1 MRAGAT
7 GSLPKILIVDDEP
20 GIRFGVRDFL
30 EAEGLEVE
38 EADSCAAAERAVR
51 ESHPDAVVLD
61 HMLPDGTALELL
73 PRIREIDATVPV
85 VVLTGH
91 ATIDL
96 AVRAIKEGADQFLA
110 KPVELKAL
118 LVMLR
123 RLLESQ
129 REKRRQAAGRAR
141 QAREAVDPFTGTSAV
156 IRRLAEDARKVA
168 ASSSP
173 ILIEGDT
180 GSGKGVLARWLHRNG
195 PRADEAFVD
204 MNCAGLSR
212 EFLET
217 ELFGH
222 ERGAY
227 TGAVTSKQGLLEVAH
242 RGVVFLDEIGDL
254 DPQVQPKLLKVL
266 EEKRFRRL
274 GDVRDRQ
281 VDVQLVAASH
291 QNLPQLVQEKK
302 FRSDLYYRISTI
314 PLRVP
319 ALRERAEDIPVL
331 ARQLL
336 GALASDLGRRG
347 LRLSEAAERALT
359 AYAWPGNVRELR
371 NVLERAALLCGR
383 DALEAS
389 DLRFESA
396 GLLQPKGESP
406 AAAESE
412 GSHLTLEGLERIHIE
427 RVLREL
433 GGRVTEASQRLG
445 IPRSTLY
452 QKLKRYGIARPSP
465 FLKRCLESG
474 GLVPDPERGP
484 QRRSAAGPSGP
495 QPLVVHGRLALPV
508 TARRLARLVLAHCLV
523 SDHRGRLLIVD
534 DESAIRFALVEY
546 FRGSGWTVDSAAEK
560 EEAEALLACTAYSV
574 VIADLRLTG
583 THGVEG
589 LDIVQWSRHLR
600 PETRVVLL
608 TGNATPE
615 IEAEARRRGADA
627 FLQKPLPLPQLEA
640 IVDSLVARAA

>member
-1 MRAGAT
+1 MRPGK
-7 GSLPKILIVDDEP
+7 GRLPKILIVDDEP

-30 EAEGLEVE
+30 EREGLDVE
-38 EADSCAAAERAVR
+38 EADSCAAAEKAVR
-51 ESHPDAVVLD
+51 EFHPDAMVLD

-73 PRIREIDATVPV
+73 PKIREIDGALPV

-96 AVRAIKEGADQFLA
+96 AVRAVKEGADQFLA
-110 KPVELKAL
+110 KPVELPAL

-141 QAREAVDPFTGTSAV
+141 QAREAVDPFTGTSPA

-222 ERGAY
+222 EKGAY
-227 TGAVTSKQGLLEVAH
+227 TGAVSTKQGLLEVAH

-291 QNLPQLVQEKK
+291 QSLPQLVQEKK
-302 FRSDLYYRISTI
+302 FRSDLYFRISTI

-336 GALASDLGRRG
+336 SGLANDLGRRG
-347 LRLSEAAERALT
+347 LRLSAEAERALT
-359 AYAWPGNVRELR
+359 AYSWPGNVRELR

-383 DALEAS
+383 DVLEAS

-396 GLLQPKGESP
+396 GALQHSSEPQAGVE
-406 AAAESE
+406 AE
-412 GSHLTLEGLERIHIE
+412 GGHLTLEGLERIHIE

-452 QKLKRYGIARPSP
+452 QKIKRYGIVLP
-465 FLKRCLESG
+465 
-474 GLVPDPERGP
+474 
-484 QRRSAAGPSGP
+484 RSS
-495 QPLVVHGRLALPV
+495 
-508 TARRLARLVLAHCLV
+508 
-523 SDHRGRLLIVD
+523 
-534 DESAIRFALVEY
+534 
-546 FRGSGWTVDSAAEK
+546 
-560 EEAEALLACTAYSV
+560 
-574 VIADLRLTG
+574 
-583 THGVEG
+583 
-589 LDIVQWSRHLR
+589 
-600 PETRVVLL
+600 
-608 TGNATPE
+608 
-615 IEAEARRRGADA
+615 
-627 FLQKPLPLPQLEA
+627 
-640 IVDSLVARAA
+640 

>member
-1 MRAGAT
+1 
-7 GSLPKILIVDDEP
+7 LPKILIVDDEP

-38 EADSCAAAERAVR
+38 EAETAAGAEKAVR
-51 ESHPDAVVLD
+51 ELHPDAIVLD

-73 PRIREIDATVPV
+73 PRLREIDATLPI

-96 AVRAIKEGADQFLA
+96 AVRAVKEGADQFLA
-110 KPVELKAL
+110 KPVELPAL

-141 QAREAVDPFTGTSAV
+141 QAREAVDPFTGTSAA
-156 IRRLAEDARKVA
+156 IRRLAEDARKLA

-173 ILIEGDT
+173 ILIEGET

-195 PRADEAFVD
+195 PRSDEPFVD

-222 ERGAY
+222 EKGAF
-227 TGAVTSKQGLLEVAH
+227 TGAVGSKQGLLEVAH

-274 GDVRDRQ
+274 GEVKDRQ

-291 QNLPQLVQEKK
+291 QSLPQLVQEKK

-331 ARQLL
+331 ARQLVA
-336 GALASDLGRRG
+336 GLANDLGRRG
-347 LRLSEAAERALT
+347 LRLSPDAERALT
-359 AYAWPGNVRELR
+359 AYSWPGNVRELR

-389 DLRFESA
+389 DLRFETSGAPETA
-396 GLLQPKGESP
+396 GMPALTPTAPAASP
-406 AAAESE
+406 APS
-412 GSHLTLEGLERIHIE
+412 SLTLEALERIHIE
-427 RVLREL
+427 RVVQEL
-433 GGRVTEASQRLG
+433 GGRVTEAAQRLG

-452 QKLKRYGIARPSP
+452 QKIKRYGIALP
-465 FLKRCLESG
+465 
-474 GLVPDPERGP
+474 
-484 QRRSAAGPSGP
+484 RSS
-495 QPLVVHGRLALPV
+495 
-508 TARRLARLVLAHCLV
+508 
-523 SDHRGRLLIVD
+523 
-534 DESAIRFALVEY
+534 
-546 FRGSGWTVDSAAEK
+546 
-560 EEAEALLACTAYSV
+560 
-574 VIADLRLTG
+574 
-583 THGVEG
+583 
-589 LDIVQWSRHLR
+589 
-600 PETRVVLL
+600 
-608 TGNATPE
+608 
-615 IEAEARRRGADA
+615 
-627 FLQKPLPLPQLEA
+627 
-640 IVDSLVARAA
+640 

>member
-1 MRAGAT
+1 
-7 GSLPKILIVDDEP
+7 LPKILIVDDEP
-20 GIRFGVRDFL
+20 GIRFGMRDFL
-30 EAEGLEVE
+30 EREGLEVE
-38 EADSCAAAERAVR
+38 EADSAAAAEKGVR
-51 ESHPDAVVLD
+51 EFHPDVVVLD

-96 AVRAIKEGADQFLA
+96 AVRAVKEGADQFLA
-110 KPVELKAL
+110 KPVELPAL

-123 RLLESQ
+123 RLLETQ
-129 REKRRQAAGRAR
+129 RDKRRQLAGRAR
-141 QAREAVDPFTGTSAV
+141 QAREAVDPFTGSSPA
-156 IRRLAEDARKVA
+156 IRRLAEDARKLQ

-173 ILIEGDT
+173 ILIEGET

-195 PRADEAFVD
+195 PRADEPFVD

-222 ERGAY
+222 EKGAY
-227 TGAVTSKQGLLEVAH
+227 TGAVSTKQGLLEVAH

-291 QNLPQLVQEKK
+291 QKLPELVQQKK
-302 FRSDLYYRISTI
+302 FRSDLYFRISTI

-319 ALRERAEDIPVL
+319 SLRERVEDIPVL

-336 GALASDLGRRG
+336 AVLANDLGRRG
-347 LRLSEAAERALT
+347 LRLSPEAERALA
-359 AYAWPGNVRELR
+359 AYSWPGNVRELR

-383 DALEAS
+383 DVLEAS

-396 GLLQPKGESP
+396 GALHATGTLGTPAQSP
-406 AAAESE
+406 
-412 GSHLTLEGLERIHIE
+412 GTNLTLEELERGHIE
-427 RVLREL
+427 RVLQEL

-452 QKLKRYGIARPSP
+452 QKIKRFG
-465 FLKRCLESG
+465 
-474 GLVPDPERGP
+474 
-484 QRRSAAGPSGP
+484 
-495 QPLVVHGRLALPV
+495 LALP
-508 TARRLARLVLAHCLV
+508 R
-523 SDHRGRLLIVD
+523 
-534 DESAIRFALVEY
+534 
-546 FRGSGWTVDSAAEK
+546 
-560 EEAEALLACTAYSV
+560 
-574 VIADLRLTG
+574 
-583 THGVEG
+583 
-589 LDIVQWSRHLR
+589 
-600 PETRVVLL
+600 
-608 TGNATPE
+608 TP
-615 IEAEARRRGADA
+615 
-627 FLQKPLPLPQLEA
+627 
-640 IVDSLVARAA
+640 

>member
-1 MRAGAT
+1 MRAGKE
-7 GSLPKILIVDDEP
+7 GLPKILIVDDEP

-38 EADSCAAAERAVR
+38 EADSAASAEKAVR
-51 ESHPDAVVLD
+51 EFHPDAIVLD

-73 PRIREIDATVPV
+73 PRIREIDATLPV

-96 AVRAIKEGADQFLA
+96 AVRAVKEGADQFLA
-110 KPVELKAL
+110 KPVELPAL

-141 QAREAVDPFTGTSAV
+141 QAREAVDPFTGSSPA
-156 IRRLAEDARKVA
+156 IRRLAEDARKLV

-173 ILIEGDT
+173 ILIEGET

-195 PRADEAFVD
+195 PRADEPFVD

-222 ERGAY
+222 EKGAY
-227 TGAVTSKQGLLEVAH
+227 TGAVNAKQGLLEVAH

-281 VDVQLVAASH
+281 IDVQLVAASH
-291 QNLPQLVQEKK
+291 QSLPQLVQEKK
-302 FRSDLYYRISTI
+302 FRSDLYFRISTI

-319 ALRERAEDIPVL
+319 ALRERTEDIPVI

-336 GALASDLGRRG
+336 AGLANDLGRRG
-347 LRLSEAAERALT
+347 LRLSPEAERALT

-383 DALEAS
+383 DSLEAS
-389 DLRFESA
+389 DLRFESSGALQAA
-396 GLLQPKGESP
+396 GTPAP
-406 AAAESE
+406 AAD
-412 GSHLTLEGLERIHIE
+412 GPTSHLTLEELERRHID
-427 RVLREL
+427 RVLQEL

-445 IPRSTLY
+445 VPRSTLY
-452 QKLKRYGIARPSP
+452 QKIKRYGIALP
-465 FLKRCLESG
+465 
-474 GLVPDPERGP
+474 
-484 QRRSAAGPSGP
+484 RSS
-495 QPLVVHGRLALPV
+495 
-508 TARRLARLVLAHCLV
+508 
-523 SDHRGRLLIVD
+523 
-534 DESAIRFALVEY
+534 
-546 FRGSGWTVDSAAEK
+546 
-560 EEAEALLACTAYSV
+560 
-574 VIADLRLTG
+574 
-583 THGVEG
+583 
-589 LDIVQWSRHLR
+589 
-600 PETRVVLL
+600 
-608 TGNATPE
+608 
-615 IEAEARRRGADA
+615 
-627 FLQKPLPLPQLEA
+627 
-640 IVDSLVARAA
+640 

>member
-1 MRAGAT
+1 M
-7 GSLPKILIVDDEP
+7 PKVLIVDDEP

-30 EAEGLEVE
+30 ESEGFEVE
-38 EADSCAAAERAVR
+38 EADSTAAAERLVR
-51 ESHPDAVVLD
+51 EYHPDALVLD

-73 PRIREIDATVPV
+73 PRIREIDSTLPV

-96 AVRAIKEGADQFLA
+96 AVRAVKEGADQFLA
-110 KPVELKAL
+110 KPVELPAL
-118 LVMLR
+118 VVMLR
-123 RLLESQ
+123 RLLETQ

-141 QAREAVDPFTGTSAV
+141 QAREAVDPFTGTSAA
-156 IRRLAEDARKVA
+156 IRRLAEDARRLQ

-173 ILIEGDT
+173 ILIEGET

-195 PRADEAFVD
+195 PRGDEPFVD

-222 ERGAY
+222 EKGAY
-227 TGAVTSKQGLLEVAH
+227 TGAVNSKQGLLEVAH

-274 GDVRDRQ
+274 GEVRDRQ

-291 QNLPQLVQEKK
+291 QSLPQLVQEKK
-302 FRSDLYYRISTI
+302 FRSDLYFRISTI

-319 ALRERAEDIPVL
+319 AMRERVEDIPIL

-336 GALASDLGRRG
+336 AGLSNDLGRRG
-347 LRLSEAAERALT
+347 LRLSPEAERAL
-359 AYAWPGNVRELR
+359 AVYSWPGNVRELR

-383 DALEAS
+383 DVLEGS

-396 GLLQPKGESP
+396 AGPASP
-406 AAAESE
+406 SAPMPGFAAAP
-412 GSHLTLEGLERIHIE
+412 GANLTLEELERSHIE
-427 RVLREL
+427 RVLSEL

-452 QKLKRYGIARPSP
+452 QKIKR
-465 FLKRCLESG
+465 F
-474 GLVPDPERGP
+474 GLAVPR
-484 QRRSAAGPSGP
+484 
-495 QPLVVHGRLALPV
+495 
-508 TARRLARLVLAHCLV
+508 
-523 SDHRGRLLIVD
+523 
-534 DESAIRFALVEY
+534 
-546 FRGSGWTVDSAAEK
+546 
-560 EEAEALLACTAYSV
+560 
-574 VIADLRLTG
+574 
-583 THGVEG
+583 
-589 LDIVQWSRHLR
+589 
-600 PETRVVLL
+600 
-608 TGNATPE
+608 TP
-615 IEAEARRRGADA
+615 
-627 FLQKPLPLPQLEA
+627 
-640 IVDSLVARAA
+640 